1 MVGLFPFERPR
12 DTNHKKSPS
21 VPSHSGSQFSGGE
34 GGQTAPAEKSLADLE
49 SQKKKIFFSRPWT
62 RRDIA
67 ILGSLGFLG
76 LVLIAL
82 IIALP
87 IDLTRSDKSEDDGGD
102 WQPYRPKHDD
112 PSYRIAENKPIWA
125 LWDFP
130 DPGLLKHNG
139 TWYAFGTNPRKNDPD
154 TIHVPVATST
164 DFVNWRL
171 HEGYDAMPT
180 IGGWERKINHWA
192 PDVIQR
198 VCDCLP
204 CF

>member
-1 MVGLFPFERPR
+1 MVGLFPFERSR
-12 DTNHKKSPS
+12 DTSPRQSPS
-21 VPSHSGSQFSGGE
+21 VPSLSGSQFSGGG
-34 GGQTAPAEKSLADLE
+34 GGQKTPAAKSLADLE
-49 SQKKKIFFSRPWT
+49 SQKKKSFFSRPWT

-87 IDLTRSDKSEDDGGD
+87 IFLIRSEKSEDGGE
-102 WQPYRPKHDD
+102 WQPYRQKHND
-112 PSYRIAENKPIWA
+112 PSYGIAENKPIWA

-164 DFVNWRL
+164 NFVSWTL

-180 IGGWERKINHWA
+180 IGGWERKVNHWA